1 MRHCVYNMPA
11 GDAALDSRV
20 RGGGGAALEVSS
32 CHPGLPL
39 ADESATFVSLS
50 ANRKQ
55 ALHAH
60 LTNGEKAGD
69 GLALSAKAFFP
80 GQLIVNYRDAL
91 QTHLR
96 RVEKYTSCVSP
107 SKLLTCDFVPKEIL
121 ILIRKFALD

>member
-20 RGGGGAALEVSS
+20 RGGGGGGGAALEVSS

-39 ADESATFVSLS
+39 ADESATFVCLS

-55 ALHAH
+55 ALQAH

-80 GQLIVNYRDAL
+80 GQLIVKYRDAL
-91 QTHLR
+91 QTHLLSKSTP
-96 RVEKYTSCVSP
+96 VVSP
-107 SKLLTCDFVPKEIL
+107 PPNC
-121 ILIRKFALD
+121 

>member
-20 RGGGGAALEVSS
+20 RGGGGGGAALEVSS

-55 ALHAH
+55 ALQAH

-69 GLALSAKAFFP
+69 GLALSAK
-80 GQLIVNYRDAL
+80 G
-91 QTHLR
+91 
-96 RVEKYTSCVSP
+96 
-107 SKLLTCDFVPKEIL
+107 LLSRPADCQIP
-121 ILIRKFALD
+121 